1 MSDVNA
7 QIKIAVDAA
16 QAQAELKALQAQIT
30 ALNASMA
37 SQRKAKGIRP
47 GHGKCRRAN
56 NTDTNCCNKSQQRL
70 AEDEPQVWF

>member
-37 SQRKAKGIRP
+37 SQRKAKGFDLGI
-47 GHGKCRRAN
+47 GNAAGQITQIQLK
-56 NTDTNCCNKSQQRL
+56 QRHL
-70 AEDEPQVWF
+70 TETCKR